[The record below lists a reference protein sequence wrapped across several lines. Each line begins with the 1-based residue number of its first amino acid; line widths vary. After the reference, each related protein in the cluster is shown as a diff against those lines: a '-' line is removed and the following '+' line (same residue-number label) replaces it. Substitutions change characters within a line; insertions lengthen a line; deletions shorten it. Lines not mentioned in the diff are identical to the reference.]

1 MRESSDEDLGV
12 REVAGFV
19 MVFGGLRRDDV
30 QGMLLK
36 KVWEDGSVMV
46 LEN

>member
-1 MRESSDEDLGV
+1 MSESSDEDLGV

-19 MVFGGLRRDDV
+19 IVFGGLRREDV

-36 KVWEDGSVMV
+36 KA
-46 LEN
+46 